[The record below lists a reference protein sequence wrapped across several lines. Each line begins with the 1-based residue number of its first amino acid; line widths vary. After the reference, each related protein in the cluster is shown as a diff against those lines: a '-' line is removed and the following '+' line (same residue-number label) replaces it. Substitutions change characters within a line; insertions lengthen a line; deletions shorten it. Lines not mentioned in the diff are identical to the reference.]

1 MSKVLRV
8 PKLDLPA
15 VLAQQ
20 NPQIDLRLEA
30 YEASTR
36 NFLKAVSNYTQRA
49 VTEITNRKNG
59 FAAEKKKIAEKTTQ
73 IETETNQ
80 SKLREIELIAVLDK
94 EQEEKKESE
103 ASVATFRRQ
112 LASVKEK
119 CASLDVEIEQH
130 RIITANLMRERKR
143 EHSILTGHAS
153 RTQPEVAAC
162 EDRLKC
168 AIEGIDK
175 DKILVRFTHIDPA
188 DLAREFSLVVDVS
201 SRAYKVPTTTPFLP
215 NLPILLDELNES
227 RDIYAFIRRVREAF
241 RDLAVQGR

>member
-80 SKLREIELIAVLDK
+80 SKLREIELIAGAFRFVLSLSLLIRPAV
-94 EQEEKKESE
+94 ERSARQGAGGEEGKRSE
-103 ASVATFRRQ
+103 RSYIPPPTRVCQGEMRVARR
-112 LASVKEK
+112 
-119 CASLDVEIEQH
+119 
-130 RIITANLMRERKR
+130 RNRTAPYHHCQSHAWYVYCSR
-143 EHSILTGHAS
+143 SIPSAFPQRLTRH
-153 RTQPEVAAC
+153 
-162 EDRLKC
+162 
-168 AIEGIDK
+168 
-175 DKILVRFTHIDPA
+175 LVR
-188 DLAREFSLVVDVS
+188 
-201 SRAYKVPTTTPFLP
+201 
-215 NLPILLDELNES
+215 
-227 RDIYAFIRRVREAF
+227 
-241 RDLAVQGR
+241 